1 MVFHCCRSPC
11 CEYRKVYQ
19 KPMWLFIHSYTA
31 VLNITFF
38 ALTCVYESSGPLE
51 RDSLW
56 ENHKTREKC
65 FKKTNRNTAKIK
77 KNKVDC
83 WVFSLSRSYL

>member
-1 MVFHCCRSPC
+1 
-11 CEYRKVYQ
+11 
-19 KPMWLFIHSYTA
+19 MWLFIHSYTA
-31 VLNITFF
+31 VLNTTFF

-56 ENHKTREKC
+56 KNHRMREKC

-77 KNKVDC
+77 K
-83 WVFSLSRSYL
+83 